1 MNLFDKAKE
10 ALGKNPDKAEQGI
23 NKAADLAKSKYGDH
37 ADKIDEAAEKAKGFA
52 PKQGERP
59 PGTEPPA

>member
-10 ALGKNPDKAEQGI
+10 ALGKNPDKADQGI
-23 NKAADLAKSKYGDH
+23 DKAADFAKSKYGDH

-52 PKQGERP
+52 RNQGEEP
-59 PGTEPPA
+59 PGNEPPA